1 MSDDI
6 WRWSASRIA
15 TAIRDRDISARE
27 ALESCLGRMAA
38 VNAKLNAVT
47 VDLSKSALEA
57 ADRADRAVA
66 RGDPLGTL
74 HGVPVTIKENV
85 DQQGSATTNGVVGF
99 QNIIAR
105 EDSPIVANW
114 KRAGAIILGRTNTPA
129 FSYRLDTVNDLRG
142 RTYSPWS
149 KTHTPGGSS
158 GGAASSVAA
167 GITPLAHGNDI
178 AGSVRF
184 PAYCCGLAAIRP
196 SFGRVPAYNS
206 TQTAERSMSSQL
218 MSVQGPLARS
228 IADVRLGLAA
238 MAARDPRDP
247 WWTPVPLDGPALQ
260 PPIRVAV
267 VTAGLDFEGFVLNL
281 SVTRSLVNAAA
292 VIADAG
298 YEIVEAQTPGF
309 TRAKELWFE
318 MQMPE
323 FRHYTLPL
331 IEKEGDEGIRT
342 AVRFMFDNIP
352 PSHATDALSYMKS
365 LAERTRLI
373 REWTLFL
380 DRVPLVLAPIC
391 SEPVYE
397 QGFDIESAAR
407 TAALW
412 RECATMMA
420 VPIVTVIGLGI
431 ALLIGGVVVTESV
444 FSIPGLGRLT
454 VDAVLARDYPTVQAV
469 ILLFSLTYVLINLL
483 VDVAY
488 PLLDPR
494 IRY

>member
-6 WRWSASRIA
+6 WRWTATRIA
-15 TAIRDRDISARE
+15 AAIRGREISARE
-27 ALESCLGRMAA
+27 ALDSCLGRMAA
-38 VNAKLNAVT
+38 VNTKLNAVT

-57 ADRADRAVA
+57 ADLADAAVA
-66 RGDPLGTL
+66 RGDELGAL

-99 QNIIAR
+99 QNIIAL

-114 KRAGAIILGRTNTPA
+114 KKAGAVILGRTNTPA
-129 FSYRLDTVNDLRG
+129 FSFRLDTVNDLRG
-142 RTYSPWS
+142 RTFSPWS

-184 PAYCCGLAAIRP
+184 PAYCCGLAGIRP
-196 SFGRVPAYNS
+196 SFGRVPAYNP
-206 TQTAERSMSSQL
+206 TQTAERSLSSQL

-228 IADVRLGLAA
+228 VADVRLGLAA

-247 WWTPVPLDGPALQ
+247 WWTPAPLDGPALSSR

-267 VTAGLDFEGFVLNL
+267 VTEARALAGAKLQS
-281 SVTRSLVNAAA
+281 SVACALEQAAA
-292 VIADAG
+292 SLADAG
-298 YEIVEAQTPGF
+298 YEIVDDRTPGF

-323 FRHYTLPL
+323 FRHFSLPL
-331 IEKEGDEGIRT
+331 IEKEGDAGIRT

-352 PSHATDALSYMKS
+352 PPDALSYMKS
-365 LAERTRLI
+365 LAERTALI

-391 SEPVYE
+391 SEPVYR
-397 QGFDIESAAR
+397 QGFDIESVAR

-420 VPIVTVIGLGI
+420 IPVLGLPAMAVPTGAVDGLPMGVQIVGQRFREDLCLAAGEAIE
-431 ALLIGGVVVTESV
+431 ARAGV
-444 FSIPGLGRLT
+444 LT
-454 VDAVLARDYPTVQAV
+454 P
-469 ILLFSLTYVLINLL
+469 I
-483 VDVAY
+483 
-488 PLLDPR
+488 DPAW
-494 IRY
+494 